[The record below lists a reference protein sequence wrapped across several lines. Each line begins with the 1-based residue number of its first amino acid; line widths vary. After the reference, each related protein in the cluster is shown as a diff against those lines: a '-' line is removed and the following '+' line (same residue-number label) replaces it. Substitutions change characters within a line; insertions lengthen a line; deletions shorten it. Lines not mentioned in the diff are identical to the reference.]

1 MNRLALFFLIL
12 YPAKKF
18 IRKTFKDKELIGKG
32 MAMTNKNIRNSLMIT
47 AFFNTGIALVLTY
60 MVLEDARLAD
70 VFIISQFIG
79 LSICAFV
86 SGSLTILGE
95 RGIFPTTLGILAGLS
110 LGILLGSLL
119 SWGYMHHIRGMEI
132 GFFLRDVFWSVLVF
146 GVVFG
151 VPIIYFFVSRE
162 QLQESENRVREE
174 KIKRLTLEKEAAMT
188 SLRLLQAQIE
198 PHFLFNTLANVISL
212 FEVDRSKAGQMLI
225 HLNHYLRISL
235 DRTRKEMITLDKE
248 LELVRHYLDIF
259 KIRMGDRLA
268 YEIRDHSQG
277 ICVPFPPL
285 IIQPLV
291 ENAIKYGIEPEIEGG
306 TIFIECKIEN
316 QRLSIVVA
324 DTGKGIDPNLNQA
337 GIGINNVSQRLEAIY
352 GNQAALTL
360 KENSPQGLTACIE
373 VPI

>member
-1 MNRLALFFLIL
+1 
-12 YPAKKF
+12 
-18 IRKTFKDKELIGKG
+18 
-32 MAMTNKNIRNSLMIT
+32 MTNKNIRNSFIIT

-60 MVLEDARLAD
+60 MVLKTARIVD

-86 SGSLTILGE
+86 SSSRESLGE
-95 RGIFPTTLGILAGLS
+95 QGVFPATLVILVRLG

-119 SWGYMHHIRGMEI
+119 SWAYMHHIRDMEI
-132 GFFLRDVFWSVLVF
+132 GFFLKDVFWSVLVF

-162 QLQESENRVREE
+162 QLQKSENRVREE

-212 FEVDRSKAGQMLI
+212 FEVDTTKARQMLI

-248 LELVRHYLDIF
+248 LGLVRHYLDIF
-259 KIRMGDRLA
+259 KIRMGDRLSF
-268 YEIRDHSQG
+268 EIQDHTQG

-306 TIFIECKIEN
+306 TIFIECTIEN

-324 DTGKGIDPNLNQA
+324 DTGKGIDPNLNQT
-337 GIGINNVSQRLEAIY
+337 GIGINNISQRLEAIY

-360 KENSPQGLTACIE
+360 KTNFPQGLTACIE